1 MGKRGPE
8 KGNGGRPKKALQ
20 DKILEGKAQSWQT
33 KVIHFENAGELEGC
47 EMPSPSEYLSD
58 PQKSGTAL
66 VAKDIYEKTYFNA
79 KRIQKMAIGAKV

>member
-20 DKILEGKAQSWQT
+20 DKILEGKARPWQT

-47 EMPSPSEYLSD
+47 EMPPPAQYLSD
-58 PQKSGTAL
+58 PQKAVQLWWRKIFMKRPGIGYTS
-66 VAKDIYEKTYFNA
+66 ENA
-79 KRIQKMAIGAKV
+79 RT